1 MLTEGTYRTE
11 VSTSFELSRV
21 YTTPVVRLWWMIIVS
36 NDFLNFR
43 NLDFGPFCRRTQ
55 AAITSIKNTHHNLQG
70 FYNRD
75 TTGNQCLLGIHKVN
89 MPFRQY
95 FSSRWN
101 AHVKL
106 ILPAL
111 ILLAQLLLL
120 SFKRSSTTCHSER
133 WLVRGHC
140 RCHRHTIVPSLIAA
154 KHRIHPRQTGAIVT
168 TSGVPNNFHL
178 FAYF

>member
-21 YTTPVVRLWWMIIVS
+21 YTAPVVRLWWMIIVS

-43 NLDFGPFCRRTQ
+43 NLGIGPFCRRTQ
-55 AAITSIKNTHHNLQG
+55 AAITSIKNIHHNLQS

-75 TTGNQCLLGIHKVN
+75 TTGSQCLLGIHKAN
-89 MPFRQY
+89 KPFRQS

-111 ILLAQLLLL
+111 I
-120 SFKRSSTTCHSER
+120 FC
-133 WLVRGHC
+133 
-140 RCHRHTIVPSLIAA
+140 
-154 KHRIHPRQTGAIVT
+154 
-168 TSGVPNNFHL
+168 
-178 FAYF
+178 